1 MLGSA
6 VQNSRIGGSP
16 WENGKGP
23 EVPRLCVLRAQ
34 KHLLPLVM
42 LGAKI

>member
-6 VQNSRIGGSP
+6 VQNSRIGGRP

-23 EVPRLCVLRAQ
+23 DVPWLCVLRAE

-42 LGAKI
+42 PGAKI

>member
-23 EVPRLCVLRAQ
+23 EVPGFALWTE

-42 LGAKI
+42 LGAKS